1 MDLERPKESPLS
13 EREQCKRDA
22 DTQARIGIGVIN
34 DESQIGDE
42 SQIWASIMLAR
53 P

>member
-1 MDLERPKESPLS
+1 MDLERPKESPYPS
-13 EREQCKRDA
+13 ENRCKRDA